1 MLQYEV
7 RTLRRKKTVGF
18 TVTVVSRLI
27 TFFQQK
33 EDKSG
38 SFRVENSG
46 RQRGIGGL
54 VSGRGHKKL
63 DVT

>member
-7 RTLRRKKTVGF
+7 RTLRRKKAVRF
-18 TVTVVSRLI
+18 TVTAVGRLI
-27 TFFQQK
+27 TFFQQM

-46 RQRGIGGL
+46 R
-54 VSGRGHKKL
+54 
-63 DVT
+63 